1 MTIDVGY
8 LLPTRERIVVGV
20 HETGPILAL
29 AYRAEAVGLDAVW
42 IGDSRLAKPRHEP
55 LALIAAIAGRTGK
68 IRMGTAVLLPMLRNP
83 VLLAHQAATID
94 QISEGRLILGVGTSR
109 DVPAARAEFEA
120 AGVPFEKRIGRMLE
134 QVRLCRAL
142 WSGEKTDWDGRWT
155 VKGGEL
161 APVPYTPGG
170 PPLWG
175 GGGVD
180 DALKRAGRYFDGWF
194 PSGPGTPE
202 EWGAKWERVK
212 AHAVEAGRDP
222 NAITGAVY
230 MTVAVDDDT
239 AKAKAMGTLLWGMPG
254 ARLAGREASSVFQYV
269 SELYGN
275 RVVYAQGSALL
286 KSGGDTVGAV
296 GVSGGAPDLDEELAQ
311 AAADWFAQSV
321 GG

>member
-29 AYRAEAVGLDAVW
+29 ADRAEAVGLDAVW
-42 IGDSRLAKPRHEP
+42 IGDSLLAKPRHEP

-94 QISEGRLILGVGTSR
+94 QISEGRLILGFGTAR
-109 DVPAARAEFEA
+109 DTPPIRMEFEA

-239 AKAKAMGTLLWGMPG
+239 AKAKAELDHYLEGYYMQPGEVIRRLQYSFAGDRAAVTAWLGRFAEAG
-254 ARLAGREASSVFQYV
+254 ARHLCVRFTGNDDERQMETLAEMRD
-269 SELYGN
+269 
-275 RVVYAQGSALL
+275 AL
-286 KSGGDTVGAV
+286 S
-296 GVSGGAPDLDEELAQ
+296 
-311 AAADWFAQSV
+311 
-321 GG
+321 